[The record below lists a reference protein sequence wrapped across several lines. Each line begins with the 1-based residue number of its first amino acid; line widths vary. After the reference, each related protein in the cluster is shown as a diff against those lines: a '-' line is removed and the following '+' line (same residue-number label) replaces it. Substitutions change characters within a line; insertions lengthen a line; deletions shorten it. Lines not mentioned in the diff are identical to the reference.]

1 MKTTPPTNL
10 RSAIPSGAAMD
21 QIVPINHKRRVLKI
35 TLGLFALIAVLVLG
49 WLSIPEGLQVAKADI
64 RIQAA
69 EQGIFLDDIIVR
81 ANAQPLHSV
90 ILDSVEYGRVEEIA
104 VQDGMMVK
112 QGQLLFRLSNS
123 QRNLELLQRKGEH
136 TQQVANMANM
146 QVLFQSASSEAKRR
160 LAQLAFDMEQAKKK
174 HERNRRLA
182 QEGFIS
188 QVALEESKDQ
198 YERASFVYNEEEKH
212 QTQNAIV
219 RQTALAQME
228 AGINGLQSG
237 LKLVTQAVDGLAVR
251 APIAGKLTDFHLQV
265 GESVVTGKRFGRVDD
280 PTSFKLQAQVDEYY
294 LNRVILGQQGKAR
307 MIDQSY
313 DIAVMAIYPQIKEG
327 RFLVE
332 LKFTGDNP
340 KQLNPG
346 QSLDVNISLGAPKPA
361 VILPMGAYINDS
373 GGAWVFVVD
382 QSGQSA
388 QKRAI
393 KIGQRSNRQV
403 EILDGIKVGDTVVI
417 SSYEQ
422 YKTVKNLNIN

>member
-1 MKTTPPTNL
+1 MRPLSHANL
-10 RSAIPSGAAMD
+10 APAISSGAAMD
-21 QIVPINHKRRVLKI
+21 QVVPRNHKWHLLKLI
-35 TLGLFALIAVLVLG
+35 SVVFILIAVLVLG
-49 WLSIPEGLQVAKADI
+49 WLSIPKGLQVAKADI

-90 ILDSVEYGRVEEIA
+90 ILDSVEYGRVEEIY
-104 VQDGMMVK
+104 VQDGTMVK
-112 QGQLLFRLSNS
+112 QGQLLFRLSNP

-146 QVLFQSASSEAKRR
+146 QVLFQSASSAAKRR
-160 LAQLAFDMEQAKKK
+160 LAELAFELQQAEKK

-188 QVALEESKDQ
+188 QVALEESKDH
-198 YERASFVYNEEEKH
+198 YERANFVYREEEQH
-212 QTQNAIV
+212 QTQNATV

-228 AGINGLQSG
+228 AGISGLQSG

-251 APIAGKLTDFHLQV
+251 APIAGKLTDFQLQV
-265 GESVVTGKRFGRVDD
+265 GESVVAGKRLGRVDD

-307 MIDQSY
+307 MTDQSY

-332 LKFTGDNP
+332 LKFSGQAP

-346 QSLDVNISLGAPKPA
+346 QSMDVNISLGAPKPA
-361 VILPMGAYINDS
+361 VILPMGGYINDS
-373 GGAWVFVVD
+373 GGAWVFIVD
-382 QSGQSA
+382 KGGQSA
-388 QKRAI
+388 EKRAI

-403 EILDGIKVGDTVVI
+403 EILEGIKVGESVVI

-422 YKTVKNLNIN
+422 YQTVKNLNIN